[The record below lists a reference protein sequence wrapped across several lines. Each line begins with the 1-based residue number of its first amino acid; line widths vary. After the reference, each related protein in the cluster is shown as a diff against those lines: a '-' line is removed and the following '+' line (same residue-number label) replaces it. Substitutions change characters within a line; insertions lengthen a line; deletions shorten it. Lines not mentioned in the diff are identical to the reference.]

1 MPISPLKWV
10 VLLIRFVQSLL
21 LTQLLYTAVLRV
33 NGWRLLSVW
42 VRSSISLFF
51 SSFLTDFRKAFP
63 LWAGP
68 VIWSVVTP
76 TLNGTLIC
84 GPSPHNGL
92 SLSLGSFCVTR
103 ADQTWSKD
111 LWDAGKFNFLYVYTY
126 IRAAAAAAGCRA
138 RRRPFSILY
147 IKRGGNMQGCATDA
161 ILPITLF
168 SLSSEI
174 QTRQKSI
181 QKKKRGGGKRHNFLY
196 N

>member
-21 LTQLLYTAVLRV
+21 LTQLLYCAVLRV

-51 SSFLTDFRKAFP
+51 FFFFTDFRKAFP

-84 GPSPHNGL
+84 GSSPHNGL
-92 SLSLGSFCVTR
+92 SRSLGSFCVTR

-111 LWDAGKFNFLYVYTY
+111 LWGAGKFNFLYVYTY
-126 IRAAAAAAGCRA
+126 GAAAAAAA
-138 RRRPFSILY
+138 LLY
-147 IKRGGNMQGCATDA
+147 PIYKERGDMQGCATDA

-168 SLSSEI
+168 SLS
-174 QTRQKSI
+174 QVKFKHVKRVYR
-181 QKKKRGGGKRHNFLY
+181 KKAGGGDNVTTFYTTKK
-196 N
+196 